1 MTAFT
6 KSHNTSIR
14 AKTITYWIATGLPAA
29 ELSLGGIWDVL
40 RIPLVRNVV
49 TDLGYP
55 TYFLVLLG
63 IWKLLGAAALL
74 APRFP
79 LVKEWAYAGAFF
91 VFSGAIVSHL
101 TTGKDM
107 PEVGFLSVVLILI
120 AASWAL
126 RPPTR
131 TLRGRPHDQ
140 DMSVKA

>member
-6 KSHNTSIR
+6 KSRTMPVG
-14 AKTITYWIATGLPAA
+14 AKTITYWIATGLLAA
-29 ELSLGGIWDVL
+29 ELLLGGIWDVL

-63 IWKLLGAAALL
+63 TWKLLGAAALL

-79 LVKEWAYAGAFF
+79 LLKEWAYAGAFF

-107 PEVGFLSVVLILI
+107 QEIGFLSVVLILI

-131 TLRGRPHDQ
+131 TLRGHPHDQ
-140 DMSVKA
+140 DKSVTA